1 MMGVSEICSILEREV
16 HYQFEGLTVK
26 LEKDESAKDASMNFE
41 SVGGGAPSAC
51 YLLLSGDTGQG
62 MKFAKFQAGEQPLD
76 RILSVSDAA
85 QLPDAIFVTSLWNPN
100 TGFRLSAADGGVG
113 IADVR
118 DLRTGGLLTLR
129 FDLSKTDLWIFAI
142 PEKPMD
148 NLVFGWNPGYDPFQR

>member
-1 MMGVSEICSILEREV
+1 MEESESCSILEEAVIRR
-16 HYQFEGLTVK
+16 FEGLTVK
-26 LEKDESAKDASMNFE
+26 LDKDEKVRRASMRFE
-41 SVGGGAPSAC
+41 NTDDGDGYSVC
-51 YLLLSGDTGQG
+51 YLLYPGRLVFG
-62 MKFAKFQAGEQPLD
+62 MKFAMFPEGGQPLD
-76 RILSVSDAA
+76 RELNVSPSE

-142 PEKPMD
+142 PEPPMD
-148 NLVFGWNPGYDPFQR
+148 NLVFGWNLGYDPFQQ